1 MLCPLWLAL
10 WKAGV
15 PTKSKC
21 SGEMCARL
29 TKHNLFPRSKS
40 RWIPHVFS
48 VEVAMNRPYTYYV
61 TTFLLKVF
69 GVASLPL
76 TRIKSIMAKFV
87 QQPIGEVKLEKPKK
101 GHLKVNV
108 DDAWH
113 TGSTLDGLGIIVRNS
128 EGTFVAGCPM
138 VVDNVSYAA
147 HVEALAAR
155 LGISLAVERG
165 FMNVSFESDALKIVW
180 FEEPSNFIVE
190 LLFEDCN

>member
-29 TKHNLFPRSKS
+29 TKHNLSKKQVS
-40 RWIPHVFS
+40 LDPTCVFCGGGYES
-48 VEVAMNRPYTYYV
+48 TIHLLRDYIFAED
-61 TTFLLKVF
+61 FLNVNTK
-69 GVASLPL
+69 
-76 TRIKSIMAKFV
+76 AKFV

-147 HVEALAAR
+147 HVEALDAR

-165 FMNVSFESDALKIVW
+165 FMNVSFESDALKIV
-180 FEEPSNFIVE
+180 
-190 LLFEDCN
+190 